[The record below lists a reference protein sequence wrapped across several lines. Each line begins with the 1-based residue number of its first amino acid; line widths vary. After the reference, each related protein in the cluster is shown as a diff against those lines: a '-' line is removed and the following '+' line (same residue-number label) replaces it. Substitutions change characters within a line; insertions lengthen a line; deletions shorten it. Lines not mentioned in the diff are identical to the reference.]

1 MFRRHLTWMLAII
14 ILFASIIFINT
25 GVYAKD
31 QGWDC
36 SNGTWSYY
44 QEGIKLQEGW
54 VQDYKGWCYIK
65 NGTILKV
72 GWVQDTSGFSCY
84 IKDGYLMDQGWANDS
99 KGWFYIKDGRV
110 LNEGWVKDSEG
121 WRYIKDGYMLQEGWA
136 KAPEGWRYIKEG
148 YLVQQGWAID
158 SKGLGYIYNGYL
170 ANTAMWVVD
179 SKGWSHIGDNGYW
192 DGQVTPAVPLSKTI
206 VEPSNGVNGNIKIS
220 FIDVGLADSILIQQG
235 KFTMLIDGG
244 YDSDGPMIK
253 NYIESLGINHLDYV
267 IGTHPHEDH
276 IGGLGEIINSFK
288 VGKVLMPKATDYTK
302 VFDNLMTVLQNKK
315 ITVTTPVV
323 GSSFKLG
330 DAVCTIVG
338 PVNTDPND
346 LNTYSIVLKITYGKN
361 SFLFTGDA
369 VKSNELG
376 MIKAGYDLSADVLKV
391 GHHGVFTSTSQK
403 FLDKVNPKYAVI
415 SVGAGHLKGPPAPE
429 VLTRL
434 NNNKINTFRTDING
448 TIVCTSNGN
457 DINFDDNPV
466 NLADY
471 VQESDI
477 KITNIDLEQNIL
489 VIKNSSEHNKDMSG
503 WKLINEEEN
512 KTYVFPE
519 GYILD
524 AETEVN
530 IAEEDGNLNLDSDG
544 WNSKGSINLFNN
556 IGELISSK

>member
-1 MFRRHLTWMLAII
+1 MTSLFILI
-14 ILFASIIFINT
+14 ILFGSIMILSP
-25 GVYAKD
+25 GVYAAD
-31 QGWDC
+31 QGWQS
-36 SNGTWSYY
+36 SNGQWSYY

-54 VQDYKGWCYIK
+54 VEDFKGWCYIK
-65 NGTILKV
+65 NGTMLNE
-72 GWVQDTSGFSCY
+72 GWVKDTNGVSCY
-84 IKDGYLMDQGWANDS
+84 IKDSYLMEQGWANDS
-99 KGWFYIKDGRV
+99 TGWFYIKDGKA

-121 WRYIKDGYMLQEGWA
+121 WRYIKDGYMMTVGWA

-148 YLVQQGWAID
+148 YLVQQGWAAD
-158 SKGLGYIYNGYL
+158 SKGWGYIQNGYL
-170 ANTAMWVVD
+170 VNTAMWAVD

-192 DGQVTPAVPLSKTI
+192 DGQVTPAVPLGKSVVETSKI
-206 VEPSNGVNGNIKIS
+206 VNGNIKIS

-235 KFTMLIDGG
+235 NFSMLIDGG
-244 YDSDGPMIK
+244 YESNGPMIK
-253 NYIESLGINHLDYV
+253 NYIESQGIKHLDYV

-276 IGGLGEIINSFK
+276 IGGLGEIISSFK
-288 VGKVLMPKATDYTK
+288 VGKVLMPKATDNTA
-302 VFDNLMTVLQNKK
+302 VFGNLMTILKDKK

-346 LNTYSIVLKITYGKN
+346 LNTYSIVLKVTYGNN

-391 GHHGVFTSTSQK
+391 GHHGVFTSTTQK

-429 VLTRL
+429 VLARL
-434 NNNKINTFRTDING
+434 YNNKINTFRTDING
-448 TIVCTSNGN
+448 SIVCTSNGSE
-457 DINFDDNPV
+457 ITFDRSPV

-471 VQESDI
+471 AQESDI
-477 KITNIDLEQNIL
+477 KITNFDLEQNIL
-489 VIKNSSEHNKDMSG
+489 IIKNSSKHNQDMSG

-512 KTYVFPE
+512 NIYVFPE

-524 AETEVN
+524 AESEVN
-530 IAEEDGNLNLDSDG
+530 IAEEDGNLKWDSDG
-544 WNSKGSINLFNN
+544 WNIKGSINLFNN
-556 IGELISSK
+556 IGELVSSK